1 MTNIPVNWKVFDF
14 KFSQNP
20 RGSFENL
27 AHILFCYELN
37 QPYGVFRYFNQP
49 YIETQPVTAAD
60 DVLTGYQA
68 KYYDP
73 GTAFSSKEQELKEA
87 IKGAAVKYPGIG
99 RILLYVNKELSA
111 SSTKDKVK
119 PKYQINI
126 EKCGADLGI
135 EVVWRVPGN
144 MEQILLKLPAVRD
157 LYFNPQPG
165 LSSCMELI
173 QSHGSS
179 MLSNIQ
185 SDISYRDQSIKI
197 QRDVHALQALW
208 NTEKSVCIIYGDAG
222 AGKSGTVK
230 DLLHGC
236 WRQESDPD
244 PLVFS
249 TSDLDVGDEVLFLH
263 KYGSYQLE
271 DIFPLYGEEDRKVC
285 VIDSAEKVYT
295 SKHLR
300 VFQTLVHKFV
310 ARGWKLFFTIRTA
323 YKDAF
328 RASFLDGVPCEE
340 LRIDC
345 IHEETL
351 TQLGKQYGFRLPED
365 GKLRDLLCNLFYLRL
380 YLELGSSA
388 ASESVSSESFIQKI
402 WDKMICGLP
411 NRAQNLPARRE
422 QMAVS
427 IIISMLQRDVGVY
440 ESGAADDYEALEALE
455 VSGVIAAYDDSGTR
469 WMISHDVYEE
479 LIVKHI
485 LTDKYQKQVPI
496 QDFQVEFGTS
506 LRARK
511 LYRDWLKAL
520 LLQEGKGTAGFF
532 MSAMDGPWDQTWKDE
547 TLISLMQSESEDT
560 PYILEA
566 LLGREQRRL
575 FSRAV
580 VLLDTACRGV
590 NQELLRKLPELRTSK
605 YLHTQ
610 PEGPAWLAIFRYI
623 YDNRVL
629 IPWTG
634 QNLEVVITILKSWT
648 LAYKTGE
655 ATRLA
660 GKIAFWL
667 KEKLWN
673 DTEYPSHLQRDS
685 RLIALT
691 GIILE
696 SALELKPELGKRFA
710 AMISEKVPVDNLE
723 DREDFLLL
731 KKSLS
736 NIFDCGTVYQA
747 LPLEVLQLAK
757 RYWLDDQ
764 RNTRELFD
772 NFICMEAH
780 FGLNRRIQGEYDPAS
795 AYQTPLYP
803 LLRVKPVETLRF
815 IIQLMND
822 VAECYKN
829 SELEEK
835 YHEVSE
841 IELRFPDG
849 TTVRQIC
856 SDRLWKLYRGTS
868 VAPELLESVLMA
880 LERWLLDMAK
890 ETRGDTAVKYCEYL
904 LRNSRTAA
912 ITAVVLS
919 VVAAYPDKLFEISC
933 ILLKTKEIFLLD
945 ISRFSTESSA
955 DFSAGLLWN
964 HKLYAEERI
973 KSNQLPSRKVQFER
987 VLIDYQLNSGGMD
1000 DEIYQ
1005 ERLAKLYAALDEAT
1019 ADMASWEK
1027 NYQYAY
1033 YRVDFRKYQT
1043 ADVQMEQ
1050 GTLQVALETHLP
1062 EELEKNRKEAEARR
1076 QQLWK
1081 HIPLYLWAEARL
1093 KNQSEEAHKYPQ
1105 FEDGPTPVIEE
1116 VKKILQED
1124 DPGFQDIP
1132 AAVNACCVLL
1142 AEEREAMTEEQTV
1155 LCEEMVLS
1163 RCARFLDGKAYY
1175 QAVDGTD
1182 AAISALARL
1191 AAQGGSSIEWPE
1203 ALFLLLALAMDGNKE
1218 QEIAAESVSN
1228 VLWKLNA
1235 GAARKLVYA
1244 YTALAPRYARE
1255 VWYTRTCSAEQFFEK
1270 NSEEIGR
1277 IFQEEFPDL
1286 SAVSLDDLEMI
1297 QLLDVQRMINP
1308 KDPVAFDLVLNI
1320 GNCVWETILGDRPA
1334 GRRKQRY
1341 YGAEQTY
1348 LQWLGDYILN
1358 LQAEQQGILLE
1369 HLMQTVKY
1377 DRSFCYFLEY
1387 IIIAEDKTPRYAAFW
1402 NLWNLLKHY
1411 IFAVCE
1417 KKHSGDTEAELSIE
1431 YGLGTVLA
1439 EYLLAGNLW
1448 KEGVTSWHSLHEEN
1462 ADFYRLTSS
1471 QIGYYGVTLYS
1482 VSKVL
1487 NSIGF
1492 HAFFDDGLEWLSTI
1506 VKGNP
1511 HLCNVSLPVNTRYYL
1526 ENYMH
1531 RYVRKYLF
1539 TFPSNPQRKRMAL
1552 NVLNFLV
1559 EKGSAAGFLLRE
1571 EIL

>member
-1 MTNIPVNWKVFDF
+1 MMNIPVNWKVFDF

-20 RGSFENL
+20 RGSFESL
-27 AHILFCYELN
+27 AHILFCHELN

-60 DVLTGYQA
+60 GVLTGYQA

-73 GTAFSSKEQELKEA
+73 STAFSSKEQELKEA

-99 RILLYVNKELSA
+99 RILLYVNKEFSA

-126 EKCGADLGI
+126 EKYGADLGI

-144 MEQILLKLPAVRD
+144 IEKILLDLPAVRD
-157 LYFNPQPG
+157 LYFNPQSG
-165 LSSCMELI
+165 LSNCMELI

-185 SDISYRDQSIKI
+185 SDISYRNQSIKI
-197 QRDVHALQALW
+197 QRDVNALQALW
-208 NTEKSVCIIYGDAG
+208 NTEKPVCIIYGDAG
-222 AGKSGTVK
+222 TGKSGATK
-230 DLLHGC
+230 DLLHSCRVEG
-236 WRQESDPD
+236 DPE

-249 TSDLDVGDEVLFLH
+249 ASDLDVEDEVLFLR
-263 KYGSYQLE
+263 KYGGYQLE
-271 DIFPLYGEEDRKVC
+271 DLFSLYGEKERKVC

-295 SKHLR
+295 SKHLQ
-300 VFQTLVHKFV
+300 VFQTLVRKFID
-310 ARGWKLFFTIRTA
+310 RGWKLFFTIRTA

-328 RASFLDGVPCEE
+328 CASFLDGVPCEE

-351 TQLGKQYGFRLPED
+351 AQLGEQYGFRLPED
-365 GKLRDLLCNLFYLRL
+365 GKLRGLLCNLFYLRL
-380 YLELGSSA
+380 YLELDPSA
-388 ASESVSSESFIQKI
+388 ANEPASSESFIQKI

-411 NRAQNLPARRE
+411 NRAKNLPARRE

-427 IIISMLQRDVGVY
+427 IIVSMLQNDAGIY
-440 ESGAADDYEALEALE
+440 ESGASDDYEALETLE
-455 VSGVIAAYDDSGTR
+455 ASGVIAAYDNSGSR
-469 WMISHDVYEE
+469 WMMSHDVYEE

-485 LTDKYQKQVPI
+485 LTDKYQKRVPI
-496 QDFQVEFGTS
+496 QDFQAEFGTS

-511 LYRDWLKAL
+511 LYRGWLKAL
-520 LLQEGKGTAGFF
+520 VLQEGKGTAGFF
-532 MSAMDGPWDQTWKDE
+532 ISVMDGPWNQTWKDE
-547 TLISLMQSESEDT
+547 TLIALMQSESEDT

-566 LLGREQRRL
+566 LLGREQYKL
-575 FSRAV
+575 FSRAAF
-580 VLLDTACRGV
+580 LLDTACRGV
-590 NQELLRKLPELRTSK
+590 NQELLRELPELGTSK
-605 YLHTQ
+605 YLFTQ
-610 PEGPAWLAIFRYI
+610 PEGAAWLAIFRYI
-623 YDNRVL
+623 YDNRAL

-634 QNLEVVITILKSWT
+634 QNLEVVITILNSWT
-648 LAYKTGE
+648 SAYKTGE

-660 GKIAFWL
+660 GKIALWL
-667 KEKLWN
+667 KEKLWKEE
-673 DTEYPSHLQRDS
+673 EYPFHLQCDS

-691 GIILE
+691 DVILK
-696 SALELKPELGKRFA
+696 SALELKPELSKRFA
-710 AMISEKVPVDNLE
+710 AMISEEVSVDNL
-723 DREDFLLL
+723 DDQEDFLLL

-736 NIFDCGTVYQA
+736 NIFDCGTAYQA

-757 RYWLDDQ
+757 RYWLGSQ
-764 RNTRELFD
+764 CNTQELYD
-772 NFICMEAH
+772 SFICMEAH
-780 FGLNRRIQGEYDPAS
+780 FGLSRRIQGEYDPAS
-795 AYQTPLYP
+795 AYQSPLYP

-822 VAECYKN
+822 AAECYKN

-841 IELRFPDG
+841 IELRFSDG
-849 TTVRQIC
+849 TTVSQIC

-890 ETRGDTAVKYCEYL
+890 EARGDTVVKYCEYL

-933 ILLKTKEIFLLD
+933 ILLKTREIFLLD

-973 KSNQLPSRKVQFER
+973 KSNQLPSRKVQFEK

-1019 ADMASWEK
+1019 AGMASWEK

-1033 YRVDFRKYQT
+1033 YRVDFRRYQA

-1050 GTLQVALETHLP
+1050 GTLRIALETHLP
-1062 EELEKNRKEAEARR
+1062 EELEKNRKEAEAHR

-1081 HIPLYLWAEARL
+1081 HIALYLWAEARL

-1116 VKKILQED
+1116 VKEILQESA
-1124 DPGFQDIP
+1124 PGFQDIP

-1155 LCEEMVLS
+1155 LCEEVVLS
-1163 RCARFLDGKAYY
+1163 CCARFLNGKEYY
-1175 QAVDGTD
+1175 QAGDGTN

-1191 AAQGGSSIEWPE
+1191 AAQGGSSIEWPD
-1203 ALFLLLALAMDGNKE
+1203 ALLLLLALAMDGNKE
-1218 QEIAAESVSN
+1218 REIAAESVSN
-1228 VLWKLNA
+1228 ILWKLNA
-1235 GAARKLVYA
+1235 GAARKLVRA

-1255 VWYTRTCSAEQFFEK
+1255 VWYTRTCSAVQFFEK
-1270 NSEEIGR
+1270 NSEEIDR
-1277 IFQEEFPDL
+1277 IFQEEHPDV
-1286 SAVSLDDLEMI
+1286 SAVSLDGLEMI
-1297 QLLDVQRMINP
+1297 QLLDVQRMIDP
-1308 KDPVAFDLVLNI
+1308 KDPAVFDLVLNI
-1320 GNCVWETILGDRPA
+1320 GNRVWETILGDRPA
-1334 GRRKQRY
+1334 DRRKQRY

-1348 LQWLGDYILN
+1348 LQWLSDYILN
-1358 LQAEQQGILLE
+1358 LQAEQQGVLLE

-1387 IIIAEDKTPRYAAFW
+1387 IIIAEDKAPRYTAFW
-1402 NLWNLLKHY
+1402 SLWNLLKHY
-1411 IFAVCE
+1411 IFAVCD
-1417 KKHSGDTEAELSIE
+1417 KKHSGDSELELPVE
-1431 YGLGTVLA
+1431 YGPGAVLA

-1462 ADFYRLTSS
+1462 ADFYRLASS
-1471 QIGYYGVTLYS
+1471 QIGYYGVTLYA

-1492 HAFFDDGLEWLSTI
+1492 HAFFDDGIEWLSTI
-1506 VKGNP
+1506 VKDNP
-1511 HLCNVSLPVNTRYYL
+1511 RLCNVSLPVNTRYYL

-1531 RYVRKYLF
+1531 RYVRKYIF
-1539 TFPSNPQRKRMAL
+1539 TVSSNPQHKCM
-1552 NVLNFLV
+1552 VLDVLDFLV